1 LIRATYPKADS
12 IIAISNGVA
21 TDLADTTGIERESID
36 VIHNPAFS
44 PDIQSKSKESVSH
57 RWFDIDTPVVIAVGS
72 LTQQKDFSTLLRAF
86 SVLRERQDA
95 HLLIL
100 GEGELREELK
110 SLASELGIAT
120 AVDMPGFV
128 DNPYAYMRQADVFV
142 LSSKWEGFGNVVVEA
157 LACGCPVV
165 STDCPSGPAEILANG
180 EYGSL
185 TPVGDETALAAEI
198 ETVLNTTPE
207 PDRLRARAEA
217 FTTEIVADQYI
228 KRLFR

>member
-44 PDIQSKSKESVSH
+44 PDIQSKSKESVSY
-57 RWFDIDTPVVIAVGS
+57 RWFDTDTPVVIAVGS

-100 GEGELREELK
+100 GEGELREELE

-228 KRLFR
+228 KHLFR